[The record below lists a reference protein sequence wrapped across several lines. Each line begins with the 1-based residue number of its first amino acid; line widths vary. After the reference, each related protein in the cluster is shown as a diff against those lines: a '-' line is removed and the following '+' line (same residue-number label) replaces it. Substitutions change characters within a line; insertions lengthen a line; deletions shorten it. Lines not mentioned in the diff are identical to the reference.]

1 MPQDLHL
8 TPADLD
14 ALLAGTARP
23 ATLAHLFDCA
33 PCRALA
39 AQDRRVVVELARL
52 PRLDPSPH
60 FADRVLTAWKA
71 SATAPEQRFIVPLR
85 PHRPILRLARA
96 AVAALVV
103 LTGLGGSVA
112 WSLANSELLLSWRE
126 RALGWL
132 ASLPAAVEPVLAR
145 TGAALFDSP
154 AEAVGWALGFLL
166 AYAAG
171 LVAFRRLTALPPST
185 IPARR
190 VLHAG

>member
-1 MPQDLHL
+1 
-8 TPADLD
+8 
-14 ALLAGTARP
+14 
-23 ATLAHLFDCA
+23 
-33 PCRALA
+33 
-39 AQDRRVVVELARL
+39 VVELARL

-71 SATAPEQRFIVPLR
+71 SATAPEQRFILPLR
-85 PHRPILRLARA
+85 PYQRPVRRLARA

-126 RALGWL
+126 RTLGWL

-145 TGAALFDSP
+145 TGAALSRSP

-166 AYAAG
+166 VYAAG

-185 IPARR
+185 VRARR
-190 VLHAG
+190 VIHAG